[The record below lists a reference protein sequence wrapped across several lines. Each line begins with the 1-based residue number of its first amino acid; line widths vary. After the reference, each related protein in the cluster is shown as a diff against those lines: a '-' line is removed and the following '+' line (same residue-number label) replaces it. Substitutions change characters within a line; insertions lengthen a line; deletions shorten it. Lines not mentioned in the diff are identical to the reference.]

1 VVTETILEKNKEY
14 SVRAYAGTSGIVAAY
29 DYYPYGA
36 VAEIYP
42 GGTLPDERRWQ
53 DKDLDDATGNYYF
66 GARFYNPLLGMWL
79 TPDPAGQYV
88 NPYGYGGDPVNL
100 IDPSG
105 LWAIGAGLVVGYDR
119 SHGFGIGLGFAH
131 DVWTGFSYNLGV
143 SWNSDGSI
151 STNASASVSAPI
163 PGTPLW
169 ANFGGGYSYNSETG
183 HAVTGQVGVC
193 AGVEGLSCSGMRV
206 GGGLYWSAE
215 SEFLGGTAYLE
226 AYATVAGGLAGGS
239 IGEETGFGS
248 MHGRGWY
255 SGFDVAG
262 LYAVSSVNGGFSWG
276 FQESLYYKLM
286 DLGNAPKTGRPRKFV
301 GLSIPTLGIFGDYFM
316 YDHGNRNENPIQK
329 EVMGEGGKGINREQF
344 EELAKEKGLKF
355 GHYSSLGAALHE
367 PNSGNFIWGYIKGLF
382 TGNFPHPTVDKMWM
396 QEGDMHWWQV
406 PAVEGLFTKNG
417 NYYPAPSYNYG
428 NNLISHFF
436 WDMVPYWVFD
446 KSGL

>member
-1 VVTETILEKNKEY
+1 VTETILEKNKEY

-193 AGVEGLSCSGMRV
+193 AGVEGLFCSGARV

-276 FQESLYYKLM
+276 FQESICFSYGSNTGVTAADGKTTSLVSAELWLPN
-286 DLGNAPKTGRPRKFV
+286 LGRFGHFT
-301 GLSIPTLGIFGDYFM
+301 FGDL
-316 YDHGNRNENPIQK
+316 YDVSDAGLRKVLYDKIISILENSSNPEDIAVIREVKKALDANEN
-329 EVMGEGGKGINREQF
+329 
-344 EELAKEKGLKF
+344 L
-355 GHYSSLGAALHE
+355 
-367 PNSGNFIWGYIKGLF
+367 
-382 TGNFPHPTVDKMWM
+382 D
-396 QEGDMHWWQV
+396 
-406 PAVEGLFTKNG
+406 TKNFLRAGRALRRNGFELIDRMGDHSDKSTKYTFRKVGSSEYG
-417 NYYPAPSYNYG
+417 NIEFMSRVWNNDAYSSYNYG
-428 NNLISHFF
+428 NNLITHFLIDYLG
-436 WDMVPYWVFD
+436 WKGRGY
-446 KSGL
+446 